1 MEQIY
6 IGLISG
12 TSLDGID
19 AIAIDLSEPTP
30 RVLATFYQPYDDGLR
45 QQLRQVCLGCNDEL
59 QLYADLDNQLGR
71 DFAIAAITVSDKAGL
86 KPEQIRAIGSHGQT
100 VRHYPHTSHPNS
112 LQIGDPNVIAEL
124 TGITTV
130 ADLRRRDM
138 AVGGEGA
145 PMVPAFHNALFRS
158 SACDRI
164 IINIGGI
171 ANLTLLP
178 ADDGIPVSGWDSGP
192 GNTLMNA
199 WIFTHQQQPQDTDGR
214 WAAQGNTNP
223 ALLNDLLQDDYFHR
237 QPPKSTG
244 PEYFNLAWLDRY
256 LDQYPDSAVNVQATL
271 CELTTRTITLAIE
284 QALKSQAISTK
295 NPEIFICGGGCH
307 NPQIMQQLRKQLD
320 GLRLETTQA
329 LGLDPDWVEAAAF
342 AWLAQQTMDGMSG
355 NLPAVTGA
363 RHPVIL
369 GGIYQAGSRQ

>member
-19 AIAIDLSEPTP
+19 AIAIDLSERKP
-30 RVLATFYQPYDDGLR
+30 RVLANYYQPYDDELR
-45 QQLRQVCLGCNDEL
+45 QQLRQLCQGCSDEL
-59 QLYADLDNQLGR
+59 QLYTDLDNRLGR
-71 DFAIAAITVSDKAGL
+71 DFAAAAIAVSDKAGL
-86 KPEQIRAIGSHGQT
+86 KAEQIRAIGSHGQT

-138 AVGGEGA
+138 AAGGEGA
-145 PMVPAFHNALFRS
+145 PMVPAFHHALFRS

-164 IINIGGI
+164 IVNIGGI
-171 ANLTLLP
+171 ANLTVLA
-178 ADDGIPVSGWDSGP
+178 ADDDIPVSGWDSGP

-199 WIFTHQQQPQDTDGR
+199 WIFSHQHQPQDTDGR
-214 WAAQGNTNP
+214 WAAQGTTNQ
-223 ALLNDLLQDDYFHR
+223 ALLNDLLQDAYFHR
-237 QPPKSTG
+237 LPPKSTG
-244 PEYFNLAWLDRY
+244 PEYFNRDWLDRY
-256 LDQYPDSAVNVQATL
+256 LLQYPDSDVNIQATL
-271 CELTTRTITLAIE
+271 CELTTRSISLAIE
-284 QALKSQAISTK
+284 QAIQAQAISTK
-295 NPEIFICGGGCH
+295 TPEIFICGGGCH

-320 GLRLETTQA
+320 GLRLDTTQA

-342 AWLAQQTMDGMSG
+342 AWLAQQTINGKSG

-363 RHPVIL
+363 QHPVIL
-369 GGIYQAGSRQ
+369 GGIYQV